1 MSTYPYLNEP
11 ILAQQ
16 YFEDKLAFTTGPA
29 EVRDW
34 LRNHSPVAVFD
45 VRASKDFQKGHLPG
59 ALNLPQEEWEATRD
73 LARDR
78 LNVFYCYTANCHLA
92 ARAALHFSRLGY
104 SVLEM
109 DGGIEGWREAGFEIE
124 TSPRPE
130 AEFHAPH

>member
-1 MSTYPYLNEP
+1 MSTYPYMNEP

-34 LRNHSPVAVFD
+34 SKNHFPFALFD
-45 VRASKDFQKGHLPG
+45 VRSSKDFREGHVPG
-59 ALNLPQEEWEATRD
+59 ALSLPKEKWESVKVLST
-73 LARDR
+73 DR
-78 LNVFYCYTANCHLA
+78 LNVFYCDTAHCHLA
-92 ARAALHFSRLGY
+92 AQAALHFSRLGY

-124 TSPRPE
+124 TSPHPE
-130 AEFHAPH
+130 AEFHPAH